1 MGHAR
6 HPFMQDMPVIRWI
19 MVLCACMGLWGQ
31 LLIES
36 RSLPGELPR
45 GTIMRLTGIDIAPVR
60 HTTAMP
66 AMDMGHAHHA
76 MTGAMAAHP
85 HAPMPHTGHDHA
97 EGCPLCPLL
106 HLPTLALAM
115 APFLPLPPVAWAHAR
130 HEPRQPRAPPTAP
143 LGLPPS
149 RGPPSVS

>member
-6 HPFMQDMPVIRWI
+6 HPCLHDRPVIRWI
-19 MVLCACMGLWGQ
+19 MVLCACVGLWGQ

-45 GTIMRLTGIDIAPVR
+45 ATILRLAGIDIAPRVI
-60 HTTAMP
+60 AP
-66 AMDMGHAHHA
+66 EHHA
-76 MTGAMAAHP
+76 THHHTMMDGMAEHRHDLPAGHG
-85 HAPMPHTGHDHA
+85 GHDHA

-106 HLPTLALAM
+106 HLPALVLTTL
-115 APFLPLPPVAWAHAR
+115 PFIPGPPVIWARDR
-130 HEPRQPRAPPTAP
+130 HEPRQPRAPPPAP

-149 RGPPSVS
+149 HGPPSVS

>member
-6 HPFMQDMPVIRWI
+6 HPFLHDRPVIRWI
-19 MVLCACMGLWGQ
+19 MVLCACLGLWGQ

-45 GTIMRLTGIDIAPVR
+45 ATIIRLTGIDIAPPATEATAPEHPAFHHHTMMDRMPEHR
-60 HTTAMP
+60 HE
-66 AMDMGHAHHA
+66 
-76 MTGAMAAHP
+76 TGG
-85 HAPMPHTGHDHA
+85 HTGHDHA

-106 HLPTLALAM
+106 HLPALVLATL
-115 APFLPLPPVAWAHAR
+115 PFIPSPSVVGARDR
-130 HEPRQPRAPPTAP
+130 HEPRQPRAPPPAP

-149 RGPPSVS
+149 HGPPSIS